1 MKCAH
6 CQLDF
11 KQEQMLE
18 NKGRFFCCTGCR
30 AVYEL
35 LQNEGLNDFY
45 SRLKNTTLSPIS
57 ELKLKPISNLDDFIG
72 TTDEG
77 FKELFLIIEGIH
89 CDACVWLN
97 EKALSLK
104 EGILEININKL
115 THKAKII
122 FDESAINVAE
132 ILKLIQS
139 IGYNPSL
146 YNPLLNEKKALQSK
160 REFYAKL
167 VVAIACVMNVMW
179 ISVAKYAGFFSGI
192 SSEAKD
198 ILNFAE
204 FILASPVLFYTGSS
218 FYKSAF
224 YSLKKRQISMD
235 FLVIFGA
242 SLAYI
247 YSLWAMFSRLGDV
260 YFDSVAMIICF
271 VFIGKYLEVLVKK
284 RASDTMDSLSELLRG
299 EVFVLREGE
308 FKQAKP
314 LEIRLEDTLRL
325 RAGDK
330 VLVDGVILEGSA
342 SVDMSSLSGESEPVM
357 LGVGEALTSGAVVL
371 DGALTYK
378 ATRLY
383 KDSRLCQIISLLESS
398 QSKKPSLEALCDRLA
413 AYFSRTM
420 LFLALLC
427 FLFWLFYM
435 KQSME
440 LSLIHAISLL
450 IIACPCA
457 LALATPVANLI
468 ALFESLKFQLLFKKS
483 SFIEDLGKCDFA
495 LFDKTGVLT
504 QTRLRV
510 GEFFVSKDVNLN
522 ELFSFLSLSKH
533 PVSSSVREF
542 LLENYKFNQS
552 LIEFESIKELRAK
565 GLEAS
570 LKGAKFIGGK
580 SEFIKEN
587 GIFFEKEFQN
597 SHFIFAK
604 NGEILAFF
612 ELESLLQKG
621 ALELIE
627 YLKAQK
633 IEILMLTGDNFKAAQ
648 KIASKL
654 NINFKA
660 SQSPENK
667 MQEALNLGKKHKI
680 FMLADG
686 INDALAL
693 KNVAVGVSMK
703 EGSDLANESA
713 DVLLLKPDLSLFKRG
728 LMLCKKSYKII
739 KQNLMISLIYNACCV
754 PLAFF
759 GLINPLFAA
768 ISMSLSSTLVVLNSL
783 RLKR

>member
-11 KQEQMLE
+11 KKEQMLE
-18 NKGRFFCCTGCR
+18 ERGKFFCCTGCKK
-30 AVYEL
+30 VYKL
-35 LQNEGLNDFY
+35 LLNDGLQDFY
-45 SRLKNTTLSPIS
+45 TRLKDKKLSPIKQ
-57 ELKLKPISNLDDFIG
+57 LKFKEIPNLDFIS
-72 TTDEG
+72 TNEEG

-115 THKAKII
+115 THKAKIV
-122 FDESAINVAE
+122 FDESLIGAPE

-139 IGYNPSL
+139 IGYNPSP
-146 YNPLLNEKKALQSK
+146 YNPLLNEKKALQTK

-167 VVAIACVMNVMW
+167 IVAIACVMNVMW

-218 FYKSAF
+218 FYKAAF
-224 YSLKKRQISMD
+224 FSLKKAQISMD

-271 VFIGKYLEVLVKK
+271 VFVGKYLEVLVKK

-299 EVFVLREGE
+299 EVFVLRNGE
-308 FKQAKP
+308 FVATAP
-314 LEIRLEDTLRL
+314 LNVKIGDILRL
-325 RAGDK
+325 NVGDRI
-330 VLVDGVILEGSA
+330 LIDGKIISGSA
-342 SVDMSSLSGESEPVM
+342 SLDMSSLSGENEPI
-357 LGVGEALTSGAVVL
+357 LASKEDNISSGGILL
-371 DGALTYK
+371 DGSLNYE

-383 KDSRLCQIISLLESS
+383 KDSRLCQIIALLENS
-398 QSKKPSLEALCDRLA
+398 QSKKPRLEALCDRLS

-420 LFLALLC
+420 LALALIC

-435 KQSME
+435 NESVE
-440 LSLIHAISLL
+440 ISLIHAISLL

-468 ALFESLKFQLLFKKS
+468 ALFESLKFQLLFKQS

-504 QTRLRV
+504 QNKLKISEFYLDKRL
-510 GEFFVSKDVNLN
+510 NLS

-533 PVSSSVREF
+533 PISLSIREF
-542 LLENYKFNQS
+542 LEKNYNFKKS
-552 LIEFESIKELRAK
+552 LIDFNDFKELRAK
-565 GLEAS
+565 GLKAS
-570 LKGAKFIGGK
+570 FKDDEFLGGK

-587 GIFFEKEFQN
+587 KINLEKEFQN

-612 ELESLLQKG
+612 ELESTLQKG

-654 NINFKA
+654 KINFKA
-660 SQSPENK
+660 AQSPENK
-667 MQEALNLGKKHKI
+667 MQEALKLSKKYKI

-693 KNVAVGVSMK
+693 KNVAVGISLK
-703 EGSDLANESA
+703 QGSDLANESA
-713 DVLLLKPDLSLFKRG
+713 DALLLKPDLSFLKKG
-728 LMLCKKSYKII
+728 LKLCKKSYKII
-739 KQNLMISLIYNACCV
+739 KQNLMLSLFYNACCV

-759 GLINPLFAA
+759 GLVNPLFAA
-768 ISMSLSSTLVVLNSL
+768 ISMSLSSTLVVMNSL